1 MKKTSIPVIVEGK
14 EFESI
19 SAAARM
25 LNVSSAQVW
34 HKAHTTGTL
43 NGLSICFKDKT
54 MSKAKTLEKDYQRNY
69 IASKKKAA
77 SDKRN
82 CPVIC
87 ETLNKK
93 FNSIKEA
100 SKFAKVNGWTMGMKM
115 EAKGQFV
122 DKNGNVYKRLKPM
135 NTKNVYTTPTDSITK
150 EIAHYTKAVN
160 TPVVESAKVN
170 SPISILQNNAI
181 DLIKAGNYKE
191 ASSFL
196 SALETLSNKD

>member
-43 NGLSICFKDKT
+43 NGLSVCFKDKT
-54 MSKAKTLEKDYQRNY
+54 LSKAKTLEKDYQKNY
-69 IASKKKAA
+69 LASKKKAA
-77 SDKRN
+77 SNKRN

-122 DKNGNVYKRLKPM
+122 DKNGNIYKRLKPM
-135 NTKNVYTTPTDSITK
+135 NTKNIYKTPTDGITK
-150 EIAHYTKAVN
+150 EVTHHTKT
-160 TPVVESAKVN
+160 TPIMESIKVD

-181 DLIKAGNYKE
+181 NLIKAGNYKE
-191 ASSFL
+191 AGSFL
-196 SALETLSNKD
+196 NALETLSKNN

>member
-25 LNVSSAQVW
+25 LNVSSARVW

-43 NGLSICFKDKT
+43 NGLSVCFKDKS

-77 SDKRN
+77 SDKRS

-100 SKFAKVNGWTMGMKM
+100 SKFAKANGWTMGMKM

-135 NTKNVYTTPTDSITK
+135 NTKNVYKTPTDSITK
-150 EIAHYTKAVN
+150 EIAHHTKA
-160 TPVVESAKVN
+160 TPVMESTKVD

-181 DLIKAGNYKE
+181 NLIKAGNYKE
-191 ASSFL
+191 AGSFL
-196 SALETLSNKD
+196 NALETLSKNN

>member
-1 MKKTSIPVIVEGK
+1 MKKTSIPVIIEGK

-43 NGLSICFKDKT
+43 NGLSVCFKDKT
-54 MSKAKTLEKDYQRNY
+54 LSKAKTLEKDYQKNY

-77 SDKRN
+77 SNKRN

-122 DKNGNVYKRLKPM
+122 DKNGNIYKRLKPM
-135 NTKNVYTTPTDSITK
+135 NTKNVYKTPTDTITK
-150 EIAHYTKAVN
+150 EVTSHTKV
-160 TPVVESAKVN
+160 TSVMESTKVN

-181 DLIKAGNYKE
+181 NLIKAGNYKE
-191 ASSFL
+191 AGSFL
-196 SALETLSNKD
+196 NALETLSKNN

>member
-1 MKKTSIPVIVEGK
+1 MKKTSIPVIIEGK

-43 NGLSICFKDKT
+43 NGLSVCFKDKT
-54 MSKAKTLEKDYQRNY
+54 LSKAKTLEKDYQKNY

-77 SDKRN
+77 SNKRN

-122 DKNGNVYKRLKPM
+122 DKNGNIYKRLKPM
-135 NTKNVYTTPTDSITK
+135 NTKNVYKTPTDNITK
-150 EIAHYTKAVN
+150 EVTPYTKV
-160 TPVVESAKVN
+160 TSVMESTKVN

-181 DLIKAGNYKE
+181 NLIKAGNYKE
-191 ASSFL
+191 AGSFL
-196 SALETLSNKD
+196 SALETLSKNN